1 MTIALTIIFA
11 LVLFGVAV
19 LALALKPI
27 AGNRTPLKRHA
38 CDVMCRHG
46 HDHPCTCSN
55 DGTCSDH
62 PGQLNPVLETSGTA
76 DQQDPF

>member
-1 MTIALTIIFA
+1 MTIALTIILA
-11 LVLFGVAV
+11 LALFGVAV

-46 HDHPCTCSN
+46 HDHPCTCSDN
-55 DGTCSDH
+55 GTCSDH
-62 PGQLNPVLETSGTA
+62 PEPSVLDGE
-76 DQQDPF
+76 